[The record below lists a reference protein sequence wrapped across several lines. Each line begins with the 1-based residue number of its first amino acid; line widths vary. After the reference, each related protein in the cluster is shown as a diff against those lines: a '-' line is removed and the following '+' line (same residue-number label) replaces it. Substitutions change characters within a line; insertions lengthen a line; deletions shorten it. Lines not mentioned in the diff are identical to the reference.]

1 MKNNRAGL
9 LALLVLVAAAA
20 LMVFFVLPRVTGDK
34 QPAGDKA
41 SQIVSETA
49 GNTAQDTK
57 TEPEKQIPAVED
69 AATVTQK
76 MGRLSADAIAA
87 TADLKALFIGGKAP
101 EAQAL
106 AGAKAKAETTIRAIA
121 EFELPAGLDAT
132 VTASLAKFR
141 DGAAKALTI
150 LQALPVEP
158 AAALEAL
165 NQLEGFL
172 TGKPVETAEKTT
184 RDASLPLTE
193 DKPAA
198 GTGTSNDAASDASQV
213 SGQDSGQTSD
223 QGSKQA
229 SGQTA
234 SDETVPAFDVLRVE
248 PDGSTVIAG
257 KAEPNTKLDILNGE
271 TVISSLSVDSTGD
284 FAAVLD
290 DPLPA
295 GDHQLTLKATD
306 KDGKTTVSEEVA
318 TVSIPKTEGGELLA
332 MITTP
337 GKASRII
344 TAPTE
349 TNGDAKPAQQ
359 QTQDNQQQ
367 DSQETAV
374 GLPDLPAGSNDLSSS
389 APAIATDDTASKTS
403 GTSEEQAAITTKPQ
417 QQPQIKVTAVEI
429 EGNKIFVA
437 GTARSGATV
446 AAYADEK
453 LIGRSVTEPE
463 GHFVVEGVMELA
475 VGDHTIGVDMLDAA
489 GKPLVRASVPFNRPA
504 GNITVAAQTP
514 AAEEIGAQ
522 ATTDV
527 KFRRL
532 RSDLTTAYT
541 LLRNL
546 FANGRLPGG
555 EELAAARSSTEIALK
570 SLAEFR
576 PALDAP
582 DTFKTIATKTSE
594 SAATALQAL
603 QAVPRDAKAMAA
615 ALDRVGALIADTLKF
630 GDEIDEETVA
640 RPKPASE
647 STAESA
653 NAEANSSAGAGG
665 DPVVIAQAPLTESKN
680 SVIIRRG
687 DTLWQISRRVYGMG
701 VRYTTI
707 YVANREQ
714 INNPD
719 RIRPGQIFG
728 LPKDARP
735 DSEELHRKRLH
746 GDPLN

>member
-34 QPAGDKA
+34 QPADDKA
-41 SQIVSETA
+41 SQIVSQTA
-49 GNTAQDTK
+49 GNTTPDTK
-57 TEPEKQIPAVED
+57 VEPEKQTPAVED
-69 AATVTQK
+69 ATTVTQK

-106 AGAKAKAETTIRAIA
+106 AGAKAKAETTIRAVA
-121 EFELPAGLDAT
+121 EFELPASLDAT
-132 VTASLAKFR
+132 VTASLTKFR

-150 LQALPVEP
+150 LQTLPVEP

-165 NQLEGFL
+165 TQLEGIL

-193 DKPAA
+193 EKPAA
-198 GTGTSNDAASDASQV
+198 DTSTSNDTASNPAQT
-213 SGQDSGQTSD
+213 SGQT
-223 QGSKQA
+223 

-290 DPLPA
+290 NPLPA

-318 TVSIPKTEGGELLA
+318 TVSVPKTEGGELLA

-349 TNGDAKPAQQ
+349 TETDAKPAEQKTGQDQQ
-359 QTQDNQQQ
+359 QN
-367 DSQETAV
+367 SQETAI

-389 APAIATDDTASKTS
+389 APAIATDDAASKTS
-403 GTSEEQAAITTKPQ
+403 ETSEEQAAVTTKPQ

-437 GTARSGATV
+437 GTAKSGATV

-453 LIGRSVTEPE
+453 LIGKSVTEPE

-475 VGDHTIGVDMLDAA
+475 VGDHTIGVDMLDAG

-504 GNITVAAQTP
+504 GNVTVAAQTP
-514 AAEEIGAQ
+514 VAEEAVAQ
-522 ATTDV
+522 ATPDG
-527 KFRRL
+527 KFGRMHG
-532 RSDLTTAYT
+532 DLTTAYT

-546 FANGRLPGG
+546 FVNGRLPGA

-570 SLAEFR
+570 SLVEFR
-576 PALDAP
+576 PALEAP
-582 DTFKTIATKTSE
+582 DTFKAIATKTSE
-594 SAATALQAL
+594 SAAAALQAL

-615 ALDRVGALIADTLKF
+615 ALDKIGPLIAETLKI
-630 GDEIDEETVA
+630 GGDGKEDEIVQ
-640 RPKPASE
+640 PKPVTE
-647 STAESA
+647 SKTETA
-653 NAEANSSAGAGG
+653 NAEASSSAGAGG

-728 LPKDARP
+728 LPKDALP

>member
-34 QPAGDKA
+34 QPADDKA

-49 GNTAQDTK
+49 GNTTQDTK
-57 TEPEKQIPAVED
+57 VEPDKQTPAVED
-69 AATVTQK
+69 ATTVTQK

-87 TADLKALFIGGKAP
+87 TADLKALFTGGKAP

-106 AGAKAKAETTIRAIA
+106 AGAKAKAETTIRAVA
-121 EFELPAGLDAT
+121 EFELPTSLDAT
-132 VTASLAKFR
+132 VTASLTKFR

-165 NQLEGFL
+165 TQLEGIL
-172 TGKPVETAEKTT
+172 TGKPVETAGKTT

-193 DKPAA
+193 EKPAA
-198 GTGTSNDAASDASQV
+198 DTSTSTDTASDPAQT
-213 SGQDSGQTSD
+213 SGQT
-223 QGSKQA
+223 

-271 TVISSLSVDSTGD
+271 TVISSLSVDGTGD

-290 DPLPA
+290 NPLPA

-318 TVSIPKTEGGELLA
+318 TVSVPKTEGGELLA

-349 TNGDAKPAQQ
+349 TNTDAKPAEQQ

-367 DSQETAV
+367 DSQETAI

-389 APAIATDDTASKTS
+389 APAIATDDAASE
-403 GTSEEQAAITTKPQ
+403 TSETTEQAAVTTKPQ

-437 GTARSGATV
+437 GTAKSGATV

-453 LIGRSVTEPE
+453 LIGKSVTEPE

-475 VGDHTIGVDMLDAA
+475 VGDHTIGVDMLDAG

-504 GNITVAAQTP
+504 GNVTVAAQTP
-514 AAEEIGAQ
+514 VAEEAVAQ
-522 ATTDV
+522 ATPDG

-532 RSDLTTAYT
+532 HGDLTTAYT

-546 FANGRLPGG
+546 FANANLPGA

-582 DTFKTIATKTSE
+582 DAFKAIATKTSE
-594 SAATALQAL
+594 SAATALQTL

-615 ALDRVGALIADTLKF
+615 ALDKIGALIADTLKF
-630 GDEIDEETVA
+630 GADGSEEEIVQ
-640 RPKPASE
+640 PKPVSE
-647 STAESA
+647 SKTETA

-728 LPKDARP
+728 LPKDALP
-735 DSEELHRKRLH
+735 DSEELHRKHLH